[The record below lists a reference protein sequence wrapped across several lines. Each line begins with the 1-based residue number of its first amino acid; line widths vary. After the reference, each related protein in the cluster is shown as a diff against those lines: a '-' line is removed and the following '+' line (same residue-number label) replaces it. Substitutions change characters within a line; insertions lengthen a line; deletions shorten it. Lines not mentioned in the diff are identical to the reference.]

1 MREIIFRGKDRM
13 SGEWVYGDLYQERH
27 SDGTIKTTIV
37 QPLSVYNVD
46 PDTVGQYTGLTDKN
60 GNKIF
65 EGDIIKVVSLHYE
78 TLGKKIN
85 GEIVYDRGCFW
96 VERIDA
102 RGLKQSLSAAEL
114 ENNIEVIG
122 NIHDN
127 SELIK

>member
-1 MREIIFRGKDRM
+1 MREIFFRGKDRM

-46 PDTVGQYTGLTDKN
+46 PDTVGQYTGSIDRN
-60 GNKIF
+60 GKKIF
-65 EGDIIKVVSLHYE
+65 EGDILEYTVLSNPRLGDVKFAYGAFYLSCVGYSDEFFYNCGDKV
-78 TLGKKIN
+78 
-85 GEIVYDRGCFW
+85 
-96 VERIDA
+96 
-102 RGLKQSLSAAEL
+102 
-114 ENNIEVIG
+114 VIG